1 MESRAKGLEEGYA
14 KQQEQEELKKKLESR
29 DRELS
34 ETFAELGN
42 ELAPLQRK
50 FKTKEQE
57 MKQSRA
63 HSSDMEGKMRSTLN
77 DFLNDVKS
85 FRGLTSAIDA
95 WVQSDEPQQLE
106 IITRQLSEV
115 ADRIVGRKKDLEQV
129 TAELDQ
135 IKDMVKD
142 QNRSKNQLEY
152 SRDVLEFEDTIKEI
166 EDEIA
171 SKEEAYHNI
180 PGGDTAD
187 ASHEEAMN
195 RKNRLI
201 EKKAQIDGRR
211 GEVVERIRSLKRKL
225 SSPEYK
231 NVDREYRVELIK
243 SETTQMAAEDLK
255 KYQKALDEVRFVALR
270 ISLVI
275 IRKHV

>member
-129 TAELDQ
+129 TA
-135 IKDMVKD
+135 
-142 QNRSKNQLEY
+142 
-152 SRDVLEFEDTIKEI
+152 
-166 EDEIA
+166 
-171 SKEEAYHNI
+171 
-180 PGGDTAD
+180 
-187 ASHEEAMN
+187 
-195 RKNRLI
+195 
-201 EKKAQIDGRR
+201 
-211 GEVVERIRSLKRKL
+211 
-225 SSPEYK
+225 
-231 NVDREYRVELIK
+231 
-243 SETTQMAAEDLK
+243 
-255 KYQKALDEVRFVALR
+255 
-270 ISLVI
+270 
-275 IRKHV
+275 